1 MFSRLS
7 SWLIIVVNTTLYNH
21 FAMIILI
28 GKKKKWGGKKNMEID
43 ESKNGYNNISPRGN
57 EKIY

>member
-1 MFSRLS
+1 
-7 SWLIIVVNTTLYNH
+7 
-21 FAMIILI
+21 MIILI
-28 GKKKKWGGKKNMEID
+28 GKKKKWEGGGKNMEID

>member
-28 GKKKKWGGKKNMEID
+28 EEKEVGGKKNMEID

>member
-1 MFSRLS
+1 
-7 SWLIIVVNTTLYNH
+7 
-21 FAMIILI
+21 MIILI
-28 GKKKKWGGKKNMEID
+28 GKKKKWGGEKNMEID